1 MMQPLDKDAL
11 EALQITNMKEST
23 SPIVEPLHLRSDLL
37 DSKIVPILEERFK
50 EAQQCLSH
58 SPLATIMLCG
68 SFLEGLLLGIAQK
81 RPEDF
86 NLSRMPPKDKNGKPK
101 AFKDWPLAQFIDV
114 ACDLKLLRLDV
125 KKFSHVL
132 RNFRNYIHPYK
143 QMEENFYPD
152 RHTAE
157 LCISV
162 IKLAIHNLNDSND
175 IPKRI
180 TLSDDWSRH
189 PDAAYLALATLMGSW
204 NEANESDR
212 EAVARLSGISYHD
225 EWPKKAKGILSCP
238 NSPLSLKNGLWKIAN
253 RSELW
258 RQLGSFILN
267 QDLDAFRSLAVS
279 VLKEPDPAF
288 ELPVEDRFA
297 ANLYGKAPKY
307 SRTLRRGIAEGL
319 AILGTRPDACS
330 NCSQGKAQG
339 ISRLVVGG
347 LLRDADGLLW
357 GSLNDLLP
365 ILAEAAPGEFLD
377 EVERALRLA
386 PCPFDVLF
394 SQEGNGITG
403 CSYLTG
409 LLLALEGLAWDE
421 QYLVRVCVV
430 LGELA
435 RRDPGGQWGNRPS
448 HSLVTILMPWLPQTL
463 ASADKC
469 EVAVRTLLKE
479 CPDVAWD
486 LLLRL
491 LPDRYQVSEES
502 YKPIWRKTIPDDW
515 EKGVTEQE
523 YRQQVSSY
531 AGLAV
536 DAAGQS
542 PVRLSALI
550 ERLDALPEPAFDR
563 LLQVLASRTI
573 SELSEGQRLPIWD
586 HLVKF
591 INRHRHFS
599 EEERALSEELIARI
613 ECVREQLAP
622 KDPFNLYQHLFT
634 GFDLD
639 PHEEGEEDDDW
650 EAWQNKLDTRREKA
664 ISEIFQQGGVEG
676 VIQFAEAV
684 SSPELVGY
692 ALGVMTDSLIE
703 RTLLPR
709 FLDSENAKHRALAN
723 GFVLRSYRLKGWE
736 WCDGIDKFGWTPE
749 QTGRF
754 LTCLPFDKGTW
765 EHASEWLREDEG
777 EYWSRA
783 GANVY
788 QADDGLTL
796 AIDKLME
803 HGRPFAAISCMGKLK
818 MWFAGRPIDT
828 RQCVQ
833 ALLAALSSK
842 EPDYTRDA
850 YCVVELIKLLQAD
863 SSVDRDE
870 LFKVEWAYL
879 PLLKHHGD
887 AMPRLLES
895 RLANDPKFFC
905 DAIQMLYRSKDEASP
920 PKRTT
925 EESTAVTSNIRQLL
939 RNWRMPPGTQED
951 GAFSGERFLEWLQ
964 SVKAICTESG
974 NLEAAF
980 IHLGKVLIHT
990 PPDHDGLWINRTV
1003 AGALNDR
1010 DAEDMRKGFRM
1021 GLYNSRGVHYVDP
1034 SGADERKLAGQFRNK
1049 AELAENACFPRLAVI
1064 LRNLADNYEREAD
1077 WVVTECCKRTGD

>member
-1 MMQPLDKDAL
+1 MQPLDKDAL
-11 EALQITNMKEST
+11 NSLQITSMREDT
-23 SPIVEPLHLRSDLL
+23 SEVVEPLHLRSDLL
-37 DSKIVPILEERFK
+37 DSKLVPILEERFK

-58 SPLATIMLCG
+58 SPLAAIMLCG

-81 RPEDF
+81 RPKDF
-86 NLSRMPPKDKNGKPK
+86 NCSQKSPKDKNGNPK
-101 AFKDWPLAQFIDV
+101 AFKDWTLAQFIDV
-114 ACDLKLLRLDV
+114 ACEIELLRLDV

-132 RNFRNYIHPYK
+132 RDFRNYIHPYK

-189 PDAAYLALATLMGSW
+189 PDAAYLALATLTGSW
-204 NEANESDR
+204 NEKNESDCG
-212 EAVARLSGISYHD
+212 VITRLLDISYG
-225 EWPKKAKGILSCP
+225 EWLRKAQEILHCSE
-238 NSPLSLKNGLWKIAN
+238 SPLTLKNGVWKVVE
-253 RSELW
+253 RTELW
-258 RQLGSFILN
+258 RQLGSHILD
-267 QDLDAFRSLAVS
+267 QDLDTFSSLALS

-297 ANLYGKAPKY
+297 ASLYDKAPKY
-307 SRTLRRGIAEGL
+307 SQALRGGIAEGL

-330 NCSQGKAQG
+330 NCSQGKAQETP
-339 ISRLVVGG
+339 RLVVGG
-347 LLRDADGLLW
+347 LLRDADGVLW
-357 GSLNDLLP
+357 GSLSDLLP
-365 ILAEAAPGEFLD
+365 ILAEAAPSEFLD

-403 CSYLTG
+403 CNYLTG
-409 LLLALEGLAWDE
+409 LLWALEGLAWDE

-435 RRDPGGQWGNRPS
+435 RRDPGGQRCNRPS
-448 HSLVTILMPWLPQTL
+448 HSLVTILMPWFPQTL
-463 ASADKC
+463 ASADKR
-469 EVAVRTLLKE
+469 EVAVRTLLNE
-479 CPDVAWD
+479 CPDVAWE

-491 LPDRYQVSEES
+491 LPSPYQVSDES
-502 YKPIWRKTIPDDW
+502 YKPIWRTIPDDW

-550 ERLDALPEPAFDR
+550 ERFDALPEPAFDR
-563 LLQVLASRTI
+563 LLQVLASRTV
-573 SELSEGQRLPIWD
+573 SELSEGQQLPIWD
-586 HLVKF
+586 HLGKF
-591 INRHRHFS
+591 INRHRRLP
-599 EEERALSEELIARI
+599 EVERVLSDESIACI
-613 ECVREQLAP
+613 ERVREQLAP

-664 ISEIFQQGGVEG
+664 IAEIFQQGSVEG

-692 ALGVMTDSLIE
+692 ALGVMTESLIE

-709 FLDSENAKHRALAN
+709 FLDSENDKHRALAN
-723 GFVLRSYRLKGWE
+723 GFVLRCYYLKGWE
-736 WCDGIDKFGWTPE
+736 WCDGIDKSGWAPE

-754 LTCLPFDKGTW
+754 LACLPFDKGTW

-783 GANVY
+783 GAHVY

-796 AIDKLME
+796 AIDKLVE

-833 ALLAALSSK
+833 ALLTALSSK
-842 EPDYTRDA
+842 EPDYARDA

-863 SSVDRDE
+863 PSVDRDE

-879 PLLKHHGD
+879 PLLEHHGD

-905 DAIQMLYRSKDEASP
+905 DAIQMLDQSKDEASP

-939 RNWRMPPGTQED
+939 RNWRTPPGTQED

-964 SVKAICTESG
+964 SVKATCTESG
-974 NLEAAF
+974 HLEAAF
-980 IHLGKVLIHT
+980 IHLGKVSIHT

-1003 AGALNDR
+1003 AGALNDK
-1010 DAEDMRKGFRM
+1010 DAEDMRRGFEI
-1021 GLYNSRGVHYVDP
+1021 GLYNSRGVHRVDP
-1034 SGADERKLAGQFRNK
+1034 SGAGEKKLAEQFRNK
-1049 AELAENACFPRLAVI
+1049 AELAENACFPRLATI
-1064 LRNLADNYEREAD
+1064 LRDLAKVYEQEAER
-1077 WVVTECCKRTGD
+1077 VVTECCKRTGD